1 MGKTVT
7 YTWDPNNPPTPT
19 SEEWARIEAMT
30 EEEIEAGARSDPDNP
45 PLTDAQLARMERALS
60 VRRIRAGTGLSQDG
74 FAKRFGFSV
83 GAVRDW
89 EQGRRTPERAALA
102 YLRVIQR
109 EPDAVMRALEAV

>member
-1 MGKTVT
+1 MGKIVT
-7 YTWDPNNPPTPT
+7 YAWDPNNPPTLT
-19 SEEWARIEAMT
+19 SEESARTYAMT
-30 EEEIEAGARSDPDNP
+30 EAEIEAGAGSDPDNP
-45 PLTDAQLARMERALS
+45 PLTGAQLARMNSALS

-109 EPDAVMRALEAV
+109 EPDAVMRALETI